1 MLIKERD
8 KVEMDINSLINKN
21 KISLDGYG
29 DNKFIV
35 SGKIYKSPILILP
48 NKITIKKN
56 LRLNNLKKKDLEK
69 IVKSYK
75 LEFLVLGY
83 NLKKRNIFKCKS
95 SLIKVMNTGAAC
107 RTINILLFEER
118 SVGALLF
125 PIKD

>member
-1 MLIKERD
+1 MLIKERY

-107 RTINILLFEER
+107 RTINILLFEKR

>member
-1 MLIKERD
+1 MLIKERY

-35 SGKIYKSPILILP
+35 SGKIYKNPILILP
-48 NKITIKKN
+48 NKIKIKRN

-75 LEFLVLGY
+75 L
-83 NLKKRNIFKCKS
+83 
-95 SLIKVMNTGAAC
+95 
-107 RTINILLFEER
+107 
-118 SVGALLF
+118 
-125 PIKD
+125 

>member
-1 MLIKERD
+1 MGNSISNNKLFPKEILLV
-8 KVEMDINSLINKN
+8 KAINE
-21 KISLDGYG
+21 
-29 DNKFIV
+29 
-35 SGKIYKSPILILP
+35 

-56 LRLNNLKKKDLEK
+56 LRLNNLKEKDLEK